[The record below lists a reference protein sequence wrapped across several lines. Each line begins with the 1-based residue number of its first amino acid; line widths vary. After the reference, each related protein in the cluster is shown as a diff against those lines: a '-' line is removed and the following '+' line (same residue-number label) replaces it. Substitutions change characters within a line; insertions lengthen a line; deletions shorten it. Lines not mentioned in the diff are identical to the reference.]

1 MNRNERRAGR
11 LESLAEAHERDAE
24 RRERAG
30 DILSARRAS
39 QDAADARRA
48 AAMLVAGPAGIR
60 DLFAA

>member
-1 MNRNERRAGR
+1 MTRNERMAGR
-11 LESLAEAHERDAE
+11 LSSIAEAHERDAE

-39 QDAADARRA
+39 QEAAAARRA
-48 AAMLVAGPAGIR
+48 AAMLAAGPDGIR